1 MKKMEP
7 KTQMARAIPC
17 IYIFVI
23 VLLIWCTIGVV
34 IDEMGPVSWSLFAV
48 LMSSLTLIA
57 STFSSIKSRL
67 DDTDKRLQHLERPQ
81 D

>member
-23 VLLIWCTIGVV
+23 VLFIWCTIGVV
-34 IDEMGPVSWSLFAV
+34 LDRMGPVSWTLFSFLMFSLIV
-48 LMSSLTLIA
+48 IA

>member
-23 VLLIWCTIGVV
+23 VMIIWCTIGVV
-34 IDEMGPVSWSLFAV
+34 FDQMAPVSWCLFGFCQLSLI
-48 LMSSLTLIA
+48 LIA

-67 DDTDKRLQHLERPQ
+67 DDTDKRLRHLERPQ